1 MLYLNDHLEDLD
13 LGLALAQLSE
23 QRREQALR
31 FSHDA
36 GRRTC
41 AAAYLLLCEAL
52 RREYGIADKPLFSYG
67 EHGKPALA
75 DHPDIHFN
83 LSHCRLAAICAVSDR
98 PVGVDVETVRSFSQ
112 SLLQYSMNDEEQ
124 ARILGASRPDLEFTK
139 LWTMKEAAVKLTG
152 TGLTHDVKSILDN
165 LDGAQLQTA
174 VSTDGSYVYSVCQ
187 QPAPGTDTD
196 GLLSDKPTPIFL
208 KKNK

>member
-52 RREYGIADKPLFSYG
+52 RREYGITDNPLFEYG
-67 EHGKPALA
+67 EHGKPSIVG
-75 DHPDIHFN
+75 HPEIYFN
-83 LSHCRLAAICAVSDR
+83 LSHCREAVACVVADH
-98 PVGVDVETVRSFSQ
+98 PVGIDVECIREFRDSLVNFAMNIDEVVRI
-112 SLLQYSMNDEEQ
+112 Q
-124 ARILGASRPDLEFTK
+124 AAECPDVEFIR
-139 LWTMKEAAVKLTG
+139 LWTMKEARLKLTG
-152 TGLTHDVKSILDN
+152 EGITDDIKTALSAADHFRFTTVERLDRN
-165 LDGAQLQTA
+165 YIYT
-174 VSTDGSYVYSVCQ
+174 VCEER
-187 QPAPGTDTD
+187 G
-196 GLLSDKPTPIFL
+196 
-208 KKNK
+208 